1 MQHIFELARGA
12 SEEQLDQIEA
22 IIRDSLERAT
32 SAADFERLTNRQLEP
47 FNVRFSSSHPTLA
60 STRAPAMYDGTAVVL
75 NTNFIYQPQL
85 GADSVARGTRIM
97 ISHEL
102 VHHAQHQ
109 AAEKTGDVGK
119 LADQGGRLQTTTGQ
133 VNWERYTEDPHENMA
148 YARSEVD
155 VMRAMGF
162 SQKEILRRL
171 QQGKRSSGMN
181 YAPAD
186 KKRFLKNAY
195 RFATES
201 RAQRIVTNL
210 LES

>member
-1 MQHIFELARGA
+1 MRYIFELARGA

-22 IIRDSLERAT
+22 IIRDALERAT
-32 SAADFERLTNRQLEP
+32 SATDFERLTNRQLEP
-47 FNVRFSSSHPTLA
+47 FSSSHPTLT

-85 GADSVARGTRIM
+85 GVDSIARGTRIM

-109 AAEKTGDVGK
+109 AAGKTGDVGK
-119 LADQGGRLQTTTGQ
+119 LADQGGRLQTAAGQ
-133 VNWERYTEDPHENMA
+133 VNWERYAEDPHENMA

-155 VMRAMGF
+155 VMRAMGIP
-162 SQKEILRRL
+162 QKEILRRL
-171 QQGKRSSGMN
+171 QQGERSPGMN
-181 YAPAD
+181 YTPAN

-195 RFATES
+195 RYATES
-201 RAQRIVTNL
+201 RAYRIVTNL